1 MKCMGHRRRG
11 PRGGCHGEAPLGGG
25 GCWLWPPAPEEGE
38 EVGDTGGSGAHSTR
52 DKHTVQRTT
61 HAKHTNQIHRPF
73 LTYVII
79 CVYVEE
85 DLLLITVA

>member
-1 MKCMGHRRRG
+1 M
-11 PRGGCHGEAPLGGG
+11 
-25 GCWLWPPAPEEGE
+25 
-38 EVGDTGGSGAHSTR
+38 GDTGGSGAHSTR

-79 CVYVEE
+79 CMYVEE